1 MHKYFV
7 WKIRQQILSAG
18 LVSLVVVLGII
29 YYFYS
34 YTASSL
40 QDSSLHMI
48 ELVSNQ
54 AAEAVNRSLEER
66 SRTFVD
72 WTRDDIFGLSIEFNT
87 TTELHQ
93 RFEEWLRGNSGYCL
107 MALVDRSGRVIESAW
122 DPQFSGRATAL
133 KGGILPEIS
142 GLSFRDDMAAVF
154 VESKT
159 LADHDAPYAG
169 TFLLTRQAYSSSGER
184 NGMFVAFLDWAG
196 VSDALANELTSLH
209 EFDFTNAQVAMMLSS
224 VPKPVGWH
232 GKTGLWTADQLAG
245 WSSHLGDIGSEK
257 VATGSFAGLSV
268 LSGTRA
274 LSLPDIMKA
283 GSGEELRGVIG
294 IAVPESDITAQLV
307 GQVINILLIGLLG
320 VAVVGALSWIIANR
334 ITRRLH
340 RIAQTATAMSKGDI
354 ECDLHIHSGDEI
366 GQLAEAFRELSAY
379 LTDMVS
385 VASRIAERDL
395 SQKVAPRSEKDV
407 LGRSFGMMV
416 DNLSDIIRQL
426 GENAR
431 ELSSAS
437 SEIAS
442 TSEQMANGMTE
453 QAARVGEI
461 SSTIEE
467 MTATILHSS
476 TNANEAS
483 SASLTAST
491 TAAAGG
497 ETVRD
502 TIRGMQTIADVTRQ
516 SGESIARLASSA
528 DEIGRIVAVIDDI
541 ADQTNLLALN
551 AAIEAARAGEQ
562 GRGFAVVADEVRKL
576 AERTSSA
583 TSEIGDMIRGIQKQ
597 TEEAVNSAEA
607 GVQEIDKGRALADK
621 AGTALNEIVT
631 VSQQVKDMIQQIA
644 SASTQQSLAAEQM
657 STAIQQI
664 SSTTRQAA
672 DGASQSAAAAEELN
686 RQADSLEKIVAQF
699 RVAGDK

>member
-1 MHKYFV
+1 MHKYFA
-7 WKIRQQILSAG
+7 WKIKHQILSAG

-29 YYFYS
+29 FYFYS
-34 YTASSL
+34 YTGSSL
-40 QDSSLHMI
+40 EDSSLHMI
-48 ELVSNQ
+48 ELVSAQ
-54 AAEAVNRSLEER
+54 TAEAVDRSLEER
-66 SRTFVD
+66 SRTFAD

-87 TTELHQ
+87 TTELRQ
-93 RFEEWLRGNSGYCL
+93 RFEEWLQANSGFCL
-107 MALVDRSGRVIESAW
+107 MALVDGSGRVIESAW
-122 DPQFSGRATAL
+122 DPQFAGRAAGL
-133 KGGILPEIS
+133 GGRILPEVS
-142 GLSFRDDMAAVF
+142 GLSFKDDVGAVF
-154 VESKT
+154 VVSKT
-159 LADHDAPYAG
+159 LTEHGAPHPG
-169 TFLLTRQAYSSSGER
+169 TFMYCRQAYNSSGQR
-184 NGMFVAFLDWAG
+184 NGTFVAFLDWAG
-196 VSDALANELTSLH
+196 VADAMAGQLNTLH
-209 EFDFTNAQVAMMLSS
+209 EFEFKDAQVAMMLST
-224 VPKPVGWH
+224 VADPVTRQGE
-232 GKTGLWTADQLAG
+232 TGLWSPTQL
-245 WSSHLGDIGSEK
+245 SSWTTHLRGNRSDEIAKE
-257 VATGSFAGLSV
+257 TFAGLTA
-268 LSGTRA
+268 LTGTR
-274 LSLPDIMKA
+274 SLTLPKVAKTSDGA
-283 GSGEELRGVIG
+283 ELQGAIG
-294 IAVPESDITAQLV
+294 IAVPETDITARLV
-307 GQVINILLIGLLG
+307 SQVISILMVGLLG
-320 VAVVGALSWIIANR
+320 VAIVGVLSWLVASR
-334 ITRRLH
+334 ITRRLG
-340 RIAQTATAMSKGDI
+340 RITQTATAMSKGDI
-354 ECDLHIHSGDEI
+354 ECNLYITSKDEI
-366 GQLAEAFRELSAY
+366 GQLADSFRELSGY

-395 SQKVAPRSEKDV
+395 SLKVTPRSDKDV
-407 LGRSFGMMV
+407 LGRSFGQMV
-416 DNLSDIIRQL
+416 DNLSGIIRQL

-431 ELSSAS
+431 ELSSAA

-442 TSEQMANGMTE
+442 TSEQMANGMGE
-453 QAARVGEI
+453 QAARVDEI

-467 MTATILHSS
+467 MTATIIQSS

-483 SASLTAST
+483 AASLTASA
-491 TAAAGG
+491 TASNGG

-516 SGESIARLASSA
+516 SGASISKLAASA

-597 TEEAVNSAEA
+597 TEDAVESAEA

-657 STAIQQI
+657 SAAIQQI

-686 RQADSLEKIVAQF
+686 RQADSLEKIVTAF
-699 RVAGDK
+699 RLADA